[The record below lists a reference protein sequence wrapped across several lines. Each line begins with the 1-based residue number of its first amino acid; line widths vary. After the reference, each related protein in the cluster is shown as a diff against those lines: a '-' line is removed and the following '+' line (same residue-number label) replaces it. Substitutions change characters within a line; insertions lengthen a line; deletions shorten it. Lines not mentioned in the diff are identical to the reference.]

1 MKKIVLITGASAG
14 IGKATALLLLEK
26 GYIVYAAARRVA
38 KMNDLLALGAKIL
51 EMDVTDETS
60 MTHGIDT
67 IIRTEGRIDVLINN
81 AGFGSY
87 GALEDVPM
95 SDARY
100 QLEVNLFGPARL
112 IQLALP
118 HMRRQRSGKIVNVS
132 SIGGKAAMPL
142 GGWYHASKFALEAYS
157 DSLRMEVRS
166 FGIDVIVIEPG
177 GIQSEWGDIAIN
189 NMIKL
194 SADTAYQRLID
205 GAVRMTEK
213 MKTNKK
219 AAAPPSLIAELILKA
234 IIAAE
239 PRARYSAGY
248 MSGTVLF
255 MKKWLSDKMID
266 KMVMRQ
272 LIPS

>member
-26 GYIVYAAARRVA
+26 GYIVYGAARRVE

-51 EMDVTDETS
+51 EMDVADETS
-60 MTHGIDT
+60 MTRGIDT

-95 SDARY
+95 SDAKY

-112 IQLALP
+112 TQLALP

-157 DSLRMEVRS
+157 DSLRMEVRP

-177 GIQSEWGDIAIN
+177 GVQSEWGDIAIS
-189 NMIKL
+189 NMIKV
-194 SADTAYQRLID
+194 SADTAYKKLID

-213 MKTNKK
+213 MKNNKK
-219 AAAPPSLIAELILKA
+219 ANVPPSLIAGLIHKS
-234 IIAAE
+234 ITAAE

-248 MSGTVLF
+248 MSGPVLF
-255 MKKWLSDKMID
+255 MKKWLSDKMMD
-266 KMVMRQ
+266 KMVMGQ
-272 LIPS
+272 LK